1 MCVEECM
8 LSTIKISV
16 MSKVEDNVA
25 YSFVLVLLG
34 GFFPIRT
41 KIYIYINLT
50 TKMDKKRGAA

>member
-1 MCVEECM
+1 MCVEEYM

-34 GFFPIRT
+34 GGFFQFELR
-41 KIYIYINLT
+41 YIYINLT
-50 TKMDKKRGAA
+50 TKMDNNNN